1 MFRRAAAAAC
11 LSALALAAGC
21 GGDGGQSTLT
31 EDAIYKKAY
40 DAAIWATPILN
51 SLQLRAELKRHGATD
66 GDLAFLGS
74 RPTGRIE
81 LQTLSHATPYVFGAG
96 SLKAGPIV
104 IQIPPASAR
113 ARYVGSVLNIWD
125 SAIEDFGPGGVD
137 AGKGG
142 RFVLMPPGSTDS
154 APAGHTALQSSSYAF
169 QLWLRVVPA
178 KSGDD
183 GWRDAVEY
191 AKGLRIYPLASA
203 GSPPPTGWIDVSKA
217 KDYFHGTPTFS
228 MDSFEMIDEYVQ
240 SEPMRESDQAM
251 TAALAEIGIVK
262 GTPFAPDE
270 DMEKVLDRAA
280 KAAEEHLRG
289 ELENARVFER
299 FWPTRAWGVAGGPF
313 PFFAVGLP
321 KRSAGS
327 TEATLSLI
335 ASTDAQGH
343 PLEGGKRYRLRVP
356 PRVPVKDSWSIVL
369 YSTRTRSIVDTEK
382 FALSSKDRL
391 QINKD
396 GSVDLH
402 FAPLPPAGRDANWIA
417 TRPGENF
424 YACIR
429 FHGPTPALTSKA
441 WMLGNFEEAEK

>member
-1 MFRRAAAAAC
+1 MIRRAATSC
-11 LSALALAAGC
+11 VLALLLTAAC
-21 GGDGGQSTLT
+21 GGDSATSGLT

-51 SLQLRAELKRHGATD
+51 SLQLRAELKKHGAKD

-74 RPTGRIE
+74 RPNGRVE
-81 LQTLSHATPYVFGAG
+81 LPALNHATPYVFGAG

-104 IQIPPASAR
+104 IQIPPASGR
-113 ARYVGSVLNIWD
+113 AKYVGSVLDIWD
-125 SAIEDFGPGGVD
+125 SAIEDFGPDGVD
-137 AGKGG
+137 SGKGG
-142 RFVLMPPGSTDS
+142 KFVLMPPGSTDT
-154 APAGHTALQSSSYAF
+154 APAGYTALQSSSYGF
-169 QLWLRVVPA
+169 HLWLRVVPA

-183 GWRDAVEY
+183 GWRDAIEH
-191 AKGLRIYPLASA
+191 ARGLKMYPLASA
-203 GSPPPTGWIDVSKA
+203 ASPPPTGWIDVSRA

-240 SEPMRESDQAM
+240 TEPMRDADQAM
-251 TAALAEIGIVK
+251 HAALAEIGIAR

-270 DMEKVLDRAA
+270 DLEKVLDRAA

-289 ELENARVFER
+289 ELENARIIER

-327 TEATLSLI
+327 SASTLSLI
-335 ASTDAQGH
+335 ASTDTQGH

-382 FALSSKDRL
+382 FALSSKDKL
-391 QINKD
+391 QLSKE
-396 GSVDLH
+396 GAVDLY
-402 FAPLPPAGRDANWIA
+402 FAPLPPAGKDANWIA

-429 FHGPTPALTSKA
+429 FSGPMPALTSKA
-441 WMLGNFEEAEK
+441 WMLGNFEETEK